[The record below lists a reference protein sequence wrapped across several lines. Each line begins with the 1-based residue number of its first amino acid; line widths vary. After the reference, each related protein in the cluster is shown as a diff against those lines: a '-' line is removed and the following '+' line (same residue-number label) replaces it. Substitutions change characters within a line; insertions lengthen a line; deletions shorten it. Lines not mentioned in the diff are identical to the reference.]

1 MGGLLASAA
10 AGVLLG
16 MFDSVWSLVGVSMVM
31 GIGAGLGYTAGLYAY
46 SQTVTDDRQASSQG
60 LMGAG
65 EVLLGGITS
74 VLGAWLYDISGRSLV
89 WTVIPALMVVALVI
103 GLLWRGMR
111 LAEYTR
117 PDQGAAPDPSE
128 P

>member
-1 MGGLLASAA
+1 M
-10 AGVLLG
+10 
-16 MFDSVWSLVGVSMVM
+16 SMLM
-31 GIGAGLGYTAGLYAY
+31 GIGTGLGYTAGLYAY

-65 EVLLGGITS
+65 EVLLGGVTS

-89 WTVIPALMVVALVI
+89 WTVIPALMVVALII

-111 LAEYTR
+111 LAEHTR